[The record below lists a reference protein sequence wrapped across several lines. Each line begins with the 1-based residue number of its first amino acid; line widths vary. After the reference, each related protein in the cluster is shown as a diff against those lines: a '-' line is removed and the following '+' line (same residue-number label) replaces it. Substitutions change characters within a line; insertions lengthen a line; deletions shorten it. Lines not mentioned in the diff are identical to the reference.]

1 MVSPAQFISLAEE
14 NGLIVPIGQW
24 VLERACAQLKAWQ
37 KHPLAS
43 RLPLSVNVSARQFRQ
58 LDFVEQV
65 RACLHDSGID
75 PGRLKLELTESL
87 VLDSV
92 ESVISTMHA
101 LKALGVRFSMDDFG
115 TGYSS
120 LSYLK
125 RLPLDQLK
133 IDQSFVRD
141 IVTDPGDAVIVKTII
156 GMAHNLGLEVIA
168 EGVETEAQRSLLLDY
183 DCRMFQGYLFS
194 RPLPLAE
201 FEVLLQHL
209 DVVRP

>member
-1 MVSPAQFISLAEE
+1 MY
-14 NGLIVPIGQW
+14 
-24 VLERACAQLKAWQ
+24 
-37 KHPLAS
+37 
-43 RLPLSVNVSARQFRQ
+43 
-58 LDFVEQV
+58 
-65 RACLHDSGID
+65 
-75 PGRLKLELTESL
+75 
-87 VLDSV
+87 
-92 ESVISTMHA
+92 A
-101 LKALGVRFSMDDFG
+101 LKTLGVRFSMDDFG

-141 IVTDPGDAVIVKTII
+141 IVIDPGDAVIVKTII

-168 EGVETEAQRSLLLDY
+168 EGVETEAQRQLLLDY

-201 FEVLLQHL
+201 FEALLQRMAAAPNL
-209 DVVRP
+209 